1 MLTFNQ
7 LSLSRFLQLKQD
19 CRRGYNFI
27 DGCGIQKNSSCC
39 MRRFITNLETFMR
52 STGLS
57 QSISCPNFIVWHV
70 VSFHHTNYK
79 NVNYY
84 EYNDHKVSLLKNVEI
99 RIFRYIFTL
108 RVFLEYWW
116 IGNSLLFFTFQLFL
130 YHITPNNF

>member
-39 MRRFITNLETFMR
+39 MRRFITNLEIFM
-52 STGLS
+52 STRGFS
-57 QSISCPNFIVWHV
+57 QLISCQNFIVRHA
-70 VSFHHTNYK
+70 VSFHNTNYK
-79 NVNYY
+79 NVNCY

-99 RIFRYIFTL
+99 RIFRYTL
-108 RVFLEYWW
+108 KLKVG
-116 IGNSLLFFTFQLFL
+116 IQDLLG
-130 YHITPNNF
+130 

>member
-39 MRRFITNLETFMR
+39 MRRFITNLETFI
-52 STGLS
+52 STRGLS
-57 QSISCPNFIVWHV
+57 QSISCQNLIVWHA
-70 VSFHHTNYK
+70 VSFPNTNYQ
-79 NVNYY
+79 NINYY

-99 RIFRYIFTL
+99 RIFRYKFMIIICCNDD
-108 RVFLEYWW
+108 YWYRNA
-116 IGNSLLFFTFQLFL
+116 IHSNYFQNK
-130 YHITPNNF
+130 YIEPNNI